1 MHDER
6 NDRTRRMS
14 RRGFLGGAAAYAV
27 TAGAAGTLPMTALA
41 QEEGAVT
48 KICVFTKH
56 LQFLDYEAMA
66 ETAAEIGFDG
76 VDIPVRPGGHVLP
89 ERVKDDLPRAVEAV
103 KRNGLDPTMMTTA
116 ITGPDSPHAEAVL
129 ETGSGLGIGLYRL
142 GYLQYDDAKGVAGS
156 LESFRP
162 QLRDLTAMN
171 MGLGIRG
178 DYQNHAGTNVGAAV
192 WDIWYAIKGL
202 DPRGIGCQY
211 DIRHATVEGGTSWPL
226 GLKLIRPFIG
236 SLVIKDFK
244 WGLADGKWR
253 VVDTPVGEGM
263 VDFKAFFT
271 MVKDLGITAP
281 ITMHFEYHY
290 EETRGGAAA
299 IMGKD
304 LAALKSLLAE
314 AGLI

>member
-1 MHDER
+1 MHDDHH
-6 NDRTRRMS
+6 NPSGHMT
-14 RRGFLGGAAAYAV
+14 RRGFLGGSAAAL
-27 TAGAAGTLPMTALA
+27 AGGVLAASSVPAAA
-41 QEEGAVT
+41 QGAGRIT

-56 LQFLDYEAMA
+56 LQFLDYGAMA
-66 ETAAEIGFDG
+66 ETAAGIGFDG

-116 ITGPDSPHAEAVL
+116 ITGPDSPHAKAVL
-129 ETGSGLGIGLYRL
+129 ETGSGLGIGIYRL
-142 GYLQYDDAKGVAGS
+142 GYLKYDDAKGVAES
-156 LESFRP
+156 LESYRP
-162 QLRDLTAMN
+162 QLRDLAAMN
-171 MGLGIRG
+171 RSLGIRG
-178 DYQNHAGTNVGAAV
+178 DYQNHAGTNVGATV
-192 WDIWYAIKGL
+192 WDIWYALKGL

-211 DIRHATVEGGTSWPL
+211 DIRHATVEGGRSWPL

-244 WGLADGKWR
+244 WGRVDGKWR

-263 VDFKAFFT
+263 VDFRAFFA
-271 MVKDLGITAP
+271 MVKELGITAP

-290 EETRGGAAA
+290 EETRDGAAA

-304 LAALKSLLAE
+304 LAALKEMLAD